1 MSKKTLIYTEG
12 QSDKYFLSWCLD
24 VWKYQAH
31 FDIFPLG
38 GKDKLFSDEFC
49 EKIENI
55 LKNNDPRY
63 KQVCVI
69 FDADI
74 KKENQE
80 SDAGFDNK
88 LKHIREKFKEK
99 FKEKK
104 SDFPKEQI
112 FLFPNNQNN
121 GDLETLLLK
130 IAKHDEFL
138 KCFEKYLECIKSK
151 EHYEP
156 IKNIRKSKWYAY
168 LEALGLENLTN
179 INIFDNKG
187 KIKEKYKEEYE
198 RLKEVV
204 DFNSQSLIPL
214 KKFLEQFAKNKQKTN
229 PKIFQFNKMY
239 YNYLK
244 NIIEGVL

>member
-38 GKDKLFSDEFC
+38 GKDKLFSDEFY

-99 FKEKK
+99 SKEKEI
-104 SDFPKEQI
+104 DFPKEPI
-112 FLFPNNQNN
+112 FLFPNNQND

-168 LEALGLENLTN
+168 LEALGLENLTK

-214 KKFLEQFAKNKQKTN
+214 KNFLEQFAKNKQK
-229 PKIFQFNKMY
+229 NKS
-239 YNYLK
+239 
-244 NIIEGVL
+244 